1 MFFTFFE
8 LHKWYRIAQNIS
20 IDSQANQSI
29 GLQMIGILLLNRWIC
44 LRLKSSEVVLVSIF
58 STLTQS
64 RIIFLYFDIDAKFME
79 KWSSWTFRRLF
90 KVMFI
95 QDTSRIFLLS
105 LIIHRRPLYSQ
116 KWSVLRKQLA
126 AYNLSYIELLKL

>member
-8 LHKWYRIAQNIS
+8 LHKWYRIALNIS